1 METELLP
8 GDIVKSR
15 MGRDAGVEYVILSID
30 GDFAHCSNGQT
41 RKVND
46 PKKKRLK
53 HLQKVSAR
61 TNYMKEKLENGSKIT
76 NVELRRE
83 LSQDDG

>member
-1 METELLP
+1 MNDELMP

-15 MGRDAGVEYVILSID
+15 MGRDNKVAYVILNIE
-30 GDFAHCSNGQT
+30 GDFAYCANGTT
-41 RKVND
+41 RKVDN

-53 HLQKVSAR
+53 HLRKISER
-61 TNYMKEKLENGSKIT
+61 TEYMTEKITKDEKIT

-83 LSQDDG
+83 LQDV